1 MANGTSS
8 MGGGLFGLSDLVSN
22 LKNAVVNISHLNSSI
37 QSTLV
42 TLGGISTSMA
52 SGVLDLAAINTSL
65 AAVGGIGT
73 SIASGVIDLAAISTS
88 LAAIN
93 TSIVASFPRISGTFT
108 LSAATVSVVTQ
119 TLVGATWKVAFTPT
133 NGTAALTLFTKGLYV
148 SAVTA
153 GSGFSVSTYT
163 TTAVGTE
170 TFEYIGFNPS

>member
-1 MANGTSS
+1 MADGTSS
-8 MGGGLFGLSDLVSN
+8 PGGGLFGLSDLVSN
-22 LKNAVVNISHLNSSI
+22 LKNAVVNLAHLNSSI

-42 TLGGISTSMA
+42 TIG
-52 SGVLDLAAINTSL
+52 AINT
-65 AAVGGIGT
+65 AIQT
-73 SIASGVIDLAAISTS
+73 GVSDLAAISTA
-88 LAAIN
+88 LVAIN

-108 LSAATVSVVTQ
+108 LANATVTVVTQ
-119 TLVGATWKVAFTPT
+119 PAVGATWKVAFTPT
-133 NGTAALTLFTKGLYV
+133 NATATLTQYTKGLYV